1 MIVCNMKKVRFGENT
16 IIEVENISKYLK
28 WNSSFSE
35 SLIRNIRLL
44 SLLKNKYTENRRLKD
59 LSDIIKMICE
69 HADLKSIDIILKRND
84 NDLFFKDF
92 SCIMKIVMD
101 TYSLEYTL
109 NYGCK
114 NEFHFNDEF
123 EDHFFGEDMEYM
135 MIDNS

>member
-1 MIVCNMKKVRFGENT
+1 
-16 IIEVENISKYLK
+16 
-28 WNSSFSE
+28 
-35 SLIRNIRLL
+35 
-44 SLLKNKYTENRRLKD
+44 
-59 LSDIIKMICE
+59 MICE
-69 HADLKSIDIILKRND
+69 HVDLKSIDIILKRND

-109 NYGCK
+109 NYGSK